1 MMNNTWPHKRYGGM
15 LIVLL
20 FALAACG
27 KADRKELAATPFLNL
42 NDSVRYV
49 GMNTCITCHANV
61 YATFKK
67 TGMGRSFG
75 RAERARSDA
84 IFGPEALVYDSAA
97 HFYYHPYWDADS
109 LKVMEYR
116 LAPNGDTLHKRVET
130 VDYIIGSGQHTNSHM
145 MLKNGYLFQV
155 PLTFYTQKKIWDM
168 APGFRGTRS
177 RFGRAI
183 GMECLT
189 CHNALPQLVPGSENK
204 YEKIPFGIDCERC
217 HGPGSLHVQRIGA
230 GKFVDTSRMP
240 DYSIVNPARL
250 PVPLQMDLCQRCHL
264 QGVAVLNEGRSW
276 EDFRPGMRLS
286 DFVQVFLP
294 RFEGARDPFLMA
306 SQAERLRQSECYR
319 EGSLSCINCHNPHI
333 SVRET
338 GRAHFIRACLRCHK
352 SGADDDCGM
361 QLSQRL
367 KNNNNDCIDCHMR
380 QSGSADIPH
389 VAITD
394 HRISLPS
401 SEKKEKKGELRF
413 VRLENLS
420 APESSP
426 LTMARGFLRLYE
438 GFGRR
443 AAYLDSAG
451 HYLSLSR
458 ERQSALYFE
467 SMVHNYYLREDY
479 AGLAAFAGQWGGDRG
494 EDAYT
499 AFRISEAYAA
509 LGKDDKALEYAS
521 EAVSLMPLQAEFR
534 NRYASLLLR
543 SGKIEAAEKNFR
555 FLLSEEPW
563 FLPAL
568 ANLGTICLNT
578 GRTEEGEQLLL
589 KALAL
594 DPDYNLAYRNLIQYY
609 LSRNLV
615 KKAGDLAE
623 LWIRKQNGNKEA
635 LEWIEKV
642 KQRK

>member
-1 MMNNTWPHKRYGGM
+1 
-15 LIVLL
+15 
-20 FALAACG
+20 
-27 KADRKELAATPFLNL
+27 LNL
-42 NDSVRYV
+42 HDSVSYV
-49 GMNTCITCHANV
+49 GMEKCMTCHANV
-61 YATFKK
+61 HATFKK

-75 RAERARSDA
+75 RAERSRSDA
-84 IFGPEALVYDSAA
+84 HFGPDALVYDSTDN
-97 HFYYHPYWDADS
+97 FYYHPYWDSDT
-109 LKVMEYR
+109 LKLLEYR
-116 LAPNGDTLHKRVET
+116 LSQSGDTVHRRIERI
-130 VDYIIGSGQHTNSHM
+130 DYIIGSGQHTNSHM
-145 MLKNGYLFQV
+145 MQKNGYLFQV
-155 PLTFYTQKKIWDM
+155 PVTYYTQKKIWDM

-183 GMECLT
+183 GMECLS
-189 CHNALPQLVPGSENK
+189 CHNALPQAVPGSENK
-204 YEKIPFGIDCERC
+204 YEKIPLGIDCERC
-217 HGPGSLHVQRIGA
+217 HGPGSLHVERIST
-230 GKFVDTSRMP
+230 GKYTDTSRMA

-264 QGVAVLNEGRSW
+264 QGVAVLNEGKHW
-276 EDFRPGMRLS
+276 EDFRPGMRLA
-286 DFVQVFLP
+286 DFAQVFLP

-306 SQAERLRQSECYR
+306 SQAERLRQSKCYS
-319 EGSLSCINCHNPHI
+319 EGTLSCINCHNPHI
-333 SVRET
+333 SVKET
-338 GRAHFIRACLRCHK
+338 GRAHFVRACLGCHK
-352 SGADDDCGM
+352 SGPDDECGM
-361 QLSQRL
+361 PLSQRL
-367 KNNNNDCIDCHMR
+367 KIKNKDCIDCHMK
-380 QSGSADIPH
+380 QSGSVDIPH

-394 HRISLPS
+394 HRISVPS
-401 SEKKEKKGELRF
+401 AEKDDKKGELRF

-438 GFGRR
+438 GFSRR
-443 AAYLDSAG
+443 PGYLDSAAF
-451 HYLSLSR
+451 YLSQSR
-458 ERQSALYFE
+458 EQHSILYFE
-467 SMVHNYYLREDY
+467 SRVHSYYLQEDY
-479 AGLAAFAGQWGGDRG
+479 AGLKDFVEHWGDERG

-509 LGKDDKALEYAS
+509 LGRNEKALKYAS
-521 EAVSLMPLQAEFR
+521 DAVSLMPLQAEFR

-563 FLPAL
+563 YLPAL

-578 GRTEEGEQLLL
+578 GRADEGEKLLL

-609 LSRNLV
+609 LSRNFV
-615 KKAGDLAE
+615 KKAGDLAG
-623 LWIRKQNGNKEA
+623 LWIRKQAGNKEA

>member
-1 MMNNTWPHKRYGGM
+1 MKNTGSHKGYGAA
-15 LIVLL
+15 LILLL
-20 FALAACG
+20 FAVAACG
-27 KADRKELAATPFLNL
+27 KAEREELGASPFLNL
-42 NDSVRYV
+42 HDSVSYV
-49 GMNTCITCHANV
+49 GMETCMTCHANV
-61 YATFKK
+61 HASFKK

-75 RAERARSDA
+75 RAGRSRSDA
-84 IFGPEALVYDSAA
+84 HFGPDALVYDSAA
-97 HFYYHPYWDADS
+97 NFYYHPYWDGDT
-109 LKVMEYR
+109 LKVLEYR
-116 LAPNGDTLHKRVET
+116 LGESGDTVHRRIEQ

-145 MLKNGYLFQV
+145 MQKNGYLFQV
-155 PLTFYTQKKIWDM
+155 PVTYYTQKKIWDM

-183 GMECLT
+183 GMECLS
-189 CHNALPQLVPGSENK
+189 CHNALPQAVPGSENK
-204 YEKIPFGIDCERC
+204 YEKIPLGIDCERC
-217 HGPGSLHVQRIGA
+217 HGPGSLHVERIRSGQLT
-230 GKFVDTSRMP
+230 DTSRLA

-264 QGVAVLNEGRSW
+264 QGVAVLNEGRKW

-286 DFVQVFLP
+286 DFAQVFLP

-306 SQAERLRQSECYR
+306 SQAERLRQSKCYG
-319 EGSLSCINCHNPHI
+319 EGTLSCINCHNPHI
-333 SVRET
+333 SVKET
-338 GRAHFIRACLRCHK
+338 GRAHFIRACLGCHK
-352 SGADDDCGM
+352 SGPDDGCSM
-361 QLSQRL
+361 MLPQRL
-367 KNNNNDCIDCHMR
+367 KSNNNDCIDCHMKR
-380 QSGSADIPH
+380 SGSVDIPH

-394 HRISLPS
+394 HRISVPS
-401 SEKKEKKGELRF
+401 AEEDDKNGELRF

-420 APESSP
+420 TTESSP

-443 AAYLDSAG
+443 VAYLDSAAF
-451 HYLSLSR
+451 YLS
-458 ERQSALYFE
+458 QSHEKQSVLYFE
-467 SMVHNYYLREDY
+467 TRVHSYYLREDY
-479 AGLAAFAGQWGGDRG
+479 AGLAGYVEHREGERG

-509 LGKDDKALEYAS
+509 LGRDEKALRYAS
-521 EAVSLMPLQAEFR
+521 DAVSLMPLQAEFR

-543 SGKIEAAEKNFR
+543 SGKIEEAEKNFR

-563 FLPAL
+563 YLPAL

-578 GRTEEGEQLLL
+578 GREDEGEQLLL
-589 KALAL
+589 KAVAL

-615 KKAGDLAE
+615 KKAGDLAR
-623 LWIRKQNGNKEA
+623 LWIRKQAGNKEA